1 MRRPIRS
8 ACSRARPLCIWV
20 QPLDFPFPGQ
30 QLGMLGGKTS
40 FCFHPQC
47 QTLSPTAATTAQHG
61 SEHPASCGLDGSC
74 FSHGFGFGGDFG
86 FTCPWVHGLLPAL
99 QVTHWLLCA
108 QTSCSQAP
116 THSAHSWHCR
126 LCRRTV
132 CSPTPV
138 TVERKGGNKQ
148 LAWISAKRLMCCSS
162 QSPCCSEAGTVSLWQ
177 SHCHPKGLSSAALCF
192 LYLCMGVTVAV
203 GKLTVS
209 RSDPE
214 PS

>member
-1 MRRPIRS
+1 MGAAFGFPI
-8 ACSRARPLCIWV
+8 
-20 QPLDFPFPGQ
+20 PG
-30 QLGMLGGKTS
+30 
-40 FCFHPQC
+40 
-47 QTLSPTAATTAQHG
+47 AATRDAGGQNIVLLPPPMPNPQPHCCHHSTARAQ
-61 SEHPASCGLDGSC
+61 SIQPAAGLDGGC

-99 QVTHWLLCA
+99 QVTHQLLCA

-177 SHCHPKGLSSAALCF
+177 SHCHPKGLSSAVLCF